1 MQKTALA
8 ALFFTAAMVASCG
21 DEARE
26 PVCLMPDTTVVR
38 PGDIVFRRG
47 GGFTS
52 HAVVTLDAH
61 GYYSHVGMVVDT
73 AGRMMV
79 VHAVPGEPDF
89 EGDPDRVKLDSL
101 QKFFSSLY
109 TDCGEVCRVS
119 DAKVAGKAA
128 EVAKQVLRRNTLFDH
143 DYRNDDS
150 TQMYCTELVLYA
162 YRKAGLRLTDKEP
175 HYVELPLLKSSV
187 YYPSDVYFSKKIHSI
202 TKF

>member
-1 MQKTALA
+1 
-8 ALFFTAAMVASCG
+8 MVASCG

-119 DAKVAGKAA
+119 DEKVAGKAA
-128 EVAKQVLRRNTLFDH
+128 EVAKQVLRRNTDVLHRAGALCVSQGRAKPHRQGASLRRAAAAQEQCLLSVGCLF
-143 DYRNDDS
+143 
-150 TQMYCTELVLYA
+150 L
-162 YRKAGLRLTDKEP
+162 KENTFN
-175 HYVELPLLKSSV
+175 H
-187 YYPSDVYFSKKIHSI
+187 
-202 TKF
+202 

>member
-89 EGDPDRVKLDSL
+89 EGDPDRVKMDRPEH
-101 QKFFSSLY
+101 FFSSQY
-109 TDCGEVCRVS
+109 TSIGEVCR
-119 DAKVAGKAA
+119 AKDSATARQAAQVAMA
-128 EVAKQVLRRNTLFDH
+128 VYRRHTLFDH
-143 DYRNDDS
+143 DYDDHDS
-150 TQMYCTELVLYA
+150 VRMYCTELIVHAYA
-162 YRKAGLRLTDKEP
+162 RAGLPLVGSARHEVRLPMLTADCIF
-175 HYVELPLLKSSV
+175 
-187 YYPSDVYFSKKIHSI
+187 PSDIRNSRQLESLI
-202 TKF
+202 TF